1 MGRKKPP
8 LYYFESPLADQEAVF
23 DEAFQKELQQL
34 LEKEQTVRDPKELTL
49 LVFKLMRSWYR
60 LICKW

>member
-1 MGRKKPP
+1 MDRKPS
-8 LYYFESPLADQEAVF
+8 YYFESPLADQEAVF

-34 LEKEQTVRDPKELTL
+34 LEKEQTIREPKELTQR
-49 LVFKLMRSWYR
+49 VFKLLRSRYR